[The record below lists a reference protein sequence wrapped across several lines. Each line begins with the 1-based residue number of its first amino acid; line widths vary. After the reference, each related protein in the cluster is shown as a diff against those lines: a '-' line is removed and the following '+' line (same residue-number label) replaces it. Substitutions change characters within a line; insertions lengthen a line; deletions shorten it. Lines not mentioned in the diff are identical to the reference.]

1 MAVHDILLPLEKI
14 AFRTRT
20 KLHCT
25 QRKYE
30 VLITDNRIVLYAERG
45 RLLKSC
51 DVVSERLDTLYGIE
65 YSEKGTI
72 FKTAMMTLQGGNKLN
87 IRGPVEEVKPLFNF
101 IQSTISKIR
110 STEKKD
116 IV

>member
-25 QRKYE
+25 HRKYQ